1 MNKEAIQGFNA
12 RITQASRSE
21 LVVILYEI
29 ILTEIE
35 EARNA
40 LKEDNLQGFNRSLK
54 QAQKGI
60 NELIATLDYQ
70 HSISYDLLSLY
81 LYTNK
86 MLISSMLKKDSSA
99 LDSAIMILEKLLVGF
114 QGVSKEDKSGPV
126 MRNTQQVYAGLTY
139 GKGTLN
145 ETYLDPSNGNRGFIA

>member
-54 QAQKGI
+54 QAQKGV

-70 HSISYDLLSLY
+70 YSISYDLLSLY

-86 MLISSMLKKDSSA
+86 MLISSLLKKESLP
-99 LDSAIMILEKLLVGF
+99 LDAAIMVIEKLLVGF
-114 QGVSKEDKSGPV
+114 QGVSKEDKTGPV